1 MPQQPSPIIGVIGS
15 ANPVQNATID
25 YITKI
30 FDWQSKRL
38 VNALNYTIEYW
49 DTIEDFNTYV
59 SATAYLRTKPGVCFA
74 FMVT

>member
-1 MPQQPSPIIGVIGS
+1 VIGP

-38 VNALNYTIEYW
+38 VNALNYTIKYW
-49 DTIEDFNTYV
+49 DTIEDFNSYV
-59 SATAYLRTKPGVCFA
+59 SATAYLRT
-74 FMVT
+74 